1 MTQPPCFANM
11 FREDST
17 RQALVCMLT
26 GKLIGRPECYGFL
39 QDARRHIENG
49 LINVILDFSEIQRI
63 DSTGVGILASIYTS
77 ANRRGGRVFIVN
89 PDARARE
96 VMTVM
101 RLFDFLEVADSVDAA
116 LGRAHRGT

>member
-1 MTQPPCFANM
+1 MTDLPCFAIA
-11 FREDST
+11 FREDPA
-17 RQALVCMLT
+17 RHALVCTLT
-26 GKLIGRPECYGFL
+26 GKLIGRPDCYSFL
-39 QDARRHIENG
+39 QDTRRHIEGG

-101 RLFDFLEVADSVDAA
+101 RLFDFLETTATVDAA
-116 LGRAHRGT
+116 LARAERGD